1 MELRWD
7 TISGHEKQKEALR
20 TMLREGRL
28 PHALLFTGP
37 DGIGKRMVGRVLA
50 AAILCDAENGPCG
63 HCESCRAMQLGSHP
77 DYLEVVPEQNGKSA
91 AQIRIEAIRS
101 MQTQVSRYPVLAKR
115 RTVLIDDADRMNEA
129 AQNSLLKT
137 LEEPEGPVTFILV
150 TSARSALLDTILSRC
165 MPVAFGMLS
174 PQEMRSVLLRHDV
187 PEAEAAELAALSDG
201 SLGRALL
208 LHAHEGLHLRDEA
221 LDFLMQLPSFDMER
235 VWALA
240 ADMGARDRESLR
252 EYFLYLN
259 MLLRDQLVLTED
271 GGSPLLYHGDIR
283 AKLLGLLPTYPED
296 HVFALLAEVREVQRR
311 LQANVNLRL
320 LMEGFLIR
328 ARDILKRADQ

>member
-37 DGIGKRMVGRVLA
+37 DGIGKRRVGRVLA
-50 AAILCDAENGPCG
+50 AAILCDAEDGPCG

-137 LEEPEGPVTFILV
+137 LEEPSGAVTFILV
-150 TSARSALLDTILSRC
+150 TSAKTALLDTIISRC
-165 MPVAFGMLS
+165 MTVGFGML
-174 PQEMRSVLLRHDV
+174 
-187 PEAEAAELAALSDG
+187 PEAQLAAALEARGISAQDAARLASLSDG
-201 SLGRALL
+201 SFSRALAL
-208 LHAHEGLHLRDEA
+208 EADDGLTLRD
-221 LDFLMQLPSFDMER
+221 D
-235 VWALA
+235 ALA
-240 ADMGARDRESLR
+240 FLR
-252 EYFLYLN
+252 ERARFTPARVFERGAAMGEWPRERLSEWFLCVHT
-259 MLLRDQLVLTED
+259 LLRDLLVLY
-271 GGSPLLYHGDIR
+271 GNGASPLLYHKDLR
-283 AKLLGLLPTYPED
+283 QALAALLPEYSEER
-296 HVFALLAEVREVQRR
+296 VFALVALTEETQHR
-311 LQANVNLRL
+311 LLSNVNTRL
-320 LMEGFLIR
+320 LVEGFFLR
-328 ARDILKRADQ
+328 CMEQ

>member
-50 AAILCDAENGPCG
+50 AAILCDAEDGPCG

-174 PQEMRSVLLRHDV
+174 PQEMRSVLLQHDV

-208 LHAHEGLHLRDEA
+208 LHEHEGLHLRDEA
-221 LDFLMQLPSFDMER
+221 LDFFG
-235 VWALA
+235 A
-240 ADMGARDRESLR
+240 AA
-252 EYFLYLN
+252 
-259 MLLRDQLVLTED
+259 V
-271 GGSPLLYHGDIR
+271 
-283 AKLLGLLPTYPED
+283 
-296 HVFALLAEVREVQRR
+296 V
-311 LQANVNLRL
+311 
-320 LMEGFLIR
+320 
-328 ARDILKRADQ
+328 

>member
-1 MELRWD
+1 MDLRWD

-37 DGIGKRMVGRVLA
+37 DGIGKRLLAQVLA
-50 AAILCDAENGPCG
+50 AAILCEAQEGPCG
-63 HCESCRAMQLGSHP
+63 CCDSCRAMQLGSHP

-101 MQTQVSRYPVLAKR
+101 VQTQVSRYPVLAKQR
-115 RTVLIDDADRMNEA
+115 VVLIDEADRMNEA

-137 LEEPEGPVTFILV
+137 LEEPEGPVTFLLV

-165 MPVAFGMLS
+165 MPMAFGMLT
-174 PQEMRSVLLRHDV
+174 PEEMEPVLRSHEV
-187 PEAEAAELAALSDG
+187 PEREATELAALSDG
-201 SLGRALL
+201 SPGRALML
-208 LHAHEGLHLRDEA
+208 YEHEGLHLRGEV
-221 LDFLMQLPSFDMER
+221 LDFLTQLPSLDMER
-235 VWALA
+235 VWSLA
-240 ADMGARDRESLR
+240 ADMGARDREALR
-252 EYFLYLN
+252 EWFLYLN
-259 MLLRDQLVLTED
+259 MMLRDLLVLAED

-283 AKLLGLLPTYPED
+283 AKLLALLPDYPEPI
-296 HVFALLAEVREVQRR
+296 VFSLLSVVREVQRR

-328 ARDILKRADQ
+328 ARDALERAS

>member
-37 DGIGKRMVGRVLA
+37 DGIGKRMLGRVLA
-50 AAILCDAENGPCG
+50 TAILCDAEDGPCG
-63 HCESCRAMQLGSHP
+63 YCESCRAMQLGSHP
-77 DYLEVVPEQNGKSA
+77 DYLEIAPEQNGKSA

-101 MQTQVSRYPVLAKR
+101 MQTQVSRYPVLAKQR
-115 RTVLIDDADRMNEA
+115 AVLIDDADRMNEA

-187 PEAEAAELAALSDG
+187 PEAEAAELAALSDAA
-201 SLGRALL
+201 SAGR
-208 LHAHEGLHLRDEA
+208 
-221 LDFLMQLPSFDMER
+221 SC
-235 VWALA
+235 
-240 ADMGARDRESLR
+240 ST
-252 EYFLYLN
+252 N
-259 MLLRDQLVLTED
+259 T
-271 GGSPLLYHGDIR
+271 R
-283 AKLLGLLPTYPED
+283 ACTCAMRRST
-296 HVFALLAEVREVQRR
+296 FWRSCRR
-311 LQANVNLRL
+311 LTWSASGHSPRIWVRATANRCASISCTSTCCCATCSCWRR
-320 LMEGFLIR
+320 MAAAPCSTTGTS
-328 ARDILKRADQ
+328 ARSS